1 MAGPAAERPL
11 RVALLGAGPA
21 ERARLCRGLTA
32 AGPLEV
38 VCDCRVS
45 AFGRSLARGCDVL
58 LVDLA
63 GAGDEELD
71 ALDRVAGEWAEPM
84 VFVDSGCGDDRLGE
98 RVYAKLRAVVAAAGS
113 DAGGA
118 SAAPPA
124 AVPAADRGGPAV
136 WVLGASFGG
145 PQMLKRLLGA
155 LPAAPSAAL
164 LIAQHI
170 GEGFTEVLARQ
181 LHRCG
186 PVAVVCAVPGMAL
199 RPGRAYVMPVDRR
212 LVLAADGRLAG
223 GPSYPEGSVNLP
235 CIDEVMAMC
244 AARYGARCGAIV
256 LSGMG
261 DDGARG
267 ARAVAAA
274 GGPVWVQD
282 AASCA
287 VASMPAAV
295 RAAGIAS
302 REGTPEALAAAL
314 ARSPSPGVAGPG
326 PAPTGVLPA

>member
-1 MAGPAAERPL
+1 MAGPAAERPP

-21 ERARLCRGLTA
+21 ERARLRRGLTA

-45 AFGRSLARGCDVL
+45 AFGRGLARGCDVL
-58 LVDLA
+58 LVDLT

-71 ALDRVAGEWAEPM
+71 ALDRVAGERAEPM
-84 VFVDSGCGDDRLGE
+84 VFVDSGCADDRLAE
-98 RVYAKLRAVVAAAGS
+98 RVYAKLRAVVTAAGS
-113 DAGGA
+113 DADGA
-118 SAAPPA
+118 AAAPATDP
-124 AVPAADRGGPAV
+124 GGPAV

-155 LPAAPSAAL
+155 LPAVPSAAL

-170 GEGFTEVLARQ
+170 GRGFTEVLARQ

-199 RPGRAYVMPVDRR
+199 QPGKAYVMPVDRR
-212 LVLAADGRLAG
+212 LVLAADGRFASG
-223 GPSYPEGSVNLP
+223 TSYPEGSVNLP

-244 AARYGARCGAIV
+244 VARYGARCGGIV

-314 ARSPSPGVAGPG
+314 TQ
-326 PAPTGVLPA
+326 PAAATADGRCRA